1 MPGITRLGAT
11 AGASENRGLQALP
24 RPLGRRLALPRSSLL
39 PAALLAGLLLALLLA
54 VHQAYAASG
63 GNETG
68 KLAEEIR
75 SVLEKITA
83 SGIPYSEAAR
93 VYEQASHVLPG
104 PASGA
109 AAAAAEALRGNAAP
123 GTVAERLAG
132 FLAAL
137 EQLGASGL
145 RGCCP
150 GPGAARVVYE
160 AVRLAYYTPTGLG
173 VLLPPA
179 GSEAGLALGVPG
191 GEWCSGPNGS
201 AALAAALASG
211 YVDDG
216 MLEPLLLPGAGDWG
230 PRCALAAVAQARWP
244 GGLNVSPRLAGEL
257 LTAYYVS
264 TGRAPPPDEA
274 WVYEDAVAAAEAGDN
289 ETARGL
295 LALLAAQHPGYVRAL
310 LDTGVIRPV
319 NGDPLLGLLEPRLH
333 WGRGQQPPGQGLYCR
348 AAAALAG
355 DILGWARNSSTASL
369 ELLGEAVS
377 LCAAR
382 ARSPDAL
389 AWGLRFNPFI
399 PLDAAVLEAAGLR
412 GPLMQVARL
421 NSWGLRSQ
429 LRVKVGDEAALLDLV
444 ARAGLLNAT
453 ARVEKKPGGVQGE
466 EVVVIEIDLEKTV
479 RELAPLL
486 SLHPEWIAGNAS
498 RARSPAE
505 ALVRL
510 GSLARLAGLRPCPGS
525 VGGCFLEDYAA
536 VRVVAWAALVEA
548 QRLRGDLA
556 LGGLRD
562 PLAPMQASFTVP
574 GLQDLLRWSLGWDAS
589 LSPPS
594 RYSCVG
600 APFACIQPGGPMEPA
615 NATREANST
624 AVAGPGAATGAEASR
639 RDELL
644 RELERL
650 ARTLDQLP
658 GGAPY
663 AQLVREAVDA
673 IRSGDYARAAAAA
686 QRLRSLLAQAVGTE
700 RAEELIR
707 AAASSLGVSP
717 AELAR
722 LLAEAASIGLSHGNT
737 VTINPEEA
745 SILAKR
751 LLEEAGQGGARGTGE
766 GGSPQATGAL
776 ATVVA
781 EAVARSAAE
790 AARSGRAVPVRIEGL
805 DWLIAAARAGGSA
818 FVGVAGLLRGLAS
831 ATPNATGIGPV
842 ASWSPVAG
850 GPAPRGAASPVPV
863 ATAPPAWAVAAA
875 GLAAALAA
883 AWRLGLLGRLADSL
897 RARLAARRLQGGD
910 ASAAFAEVLRL
921 VSRVYRE
928 RKPWETPREYGRGLL
943 GALGDAYRR
952 AALAYE
958 ALRFGGRRE
967 AARDLARALEELRR
981 LVTRC
986 AGRRGGGAEGC

>member
-1 MPGITRLGAT
+1 M
-11 AGASENRGLQALP
+11 
-24 RPLGRRLALPRSSLL
+24 PRSSLL

-54 VHQAYAASG
+54 THHAYAASG

-137 EQLGASGL
+137 EQLGANGL

-160 AVRLAYYTPTGLG
+160 AVMLAYYTPTGLG

-211 YVDDG
+211 YVDDE

-230 PRCALAAVAQARWP
+230 PRCALTVLAQARWP

-295 LALLAAQHPGYVRAL
+295 LALLAAQHPGYIRAL
-310 LDTGVIRPV
+310 LDTGVIHPV

-333 WGRGQQPPGQGLYCR
+333 WGRGQQPPGRGLYCR
-348 AAAALAG
+348 AAVSLVN

-399 PLDAAVLEAAGLR
+399 PLDAAVLEAGGLR

-429 LRVKVGDEAALLDLV
+429 LRVRVGDEAALLDLV

-453 ARVEKKPGGVQGE
+453 ARAEKKTGGAEGGA
-466 EVVVIEIDLEKTV
+466 EVVVIEIDVAKAV
-479 RELAPLL
+479 RRLAPLL

-498 RARSPAE
+498 GARSPAE
-505 ALVRL
+505 ALLRL
-510 GSLARLAGLRPCPGS
+510 GALARVAGLRQCPG
-525 VGGCFLEDYAA
+525 GGCFLEDYAA

-589 LSPPS
+589 LSPPG
-594 RYSCVG
+594 RYGCMGTPFNCV
-600 APFACIQPGGPMEPA
+600 QPGGPMAPA
-615 NATREANST
+615 GAPATNATGPA
-624 AVAGPGAATGAEASR
+624 AGPVAGR
-639 RDELL
+639 RGELL
-644 RELERL
+644 RELEQL
-650 ARTLDQLP
+650 ASILDQVP

-673 IRSGDYARAAAAA
+673 IRSGDYARVAAAA
-686 QRLRSLLAQAVGTE
+686 QRLRSLLAQAIGTE

-707 AAASSLGVSP
+707 AAASSIGVTP
-717 AELAR
+717 EELAR
-722 LLAEAASIGLSHGNT
+722 LLAEAASISLSQGNT
-737 VTINPEEA
+737 ITINPEEA

-751 LLEEAGQGGARGTGE
+751 LLEEASTGQGGAAGAGE
-766 GGSPQATGAL
+766 AVPGAVARVL
-776 ATVVA
+776 A

-805 DWLIAAARAGGSA
+805 DWLIAAARAGGSV
-818 FVGVAGLLRGLAS
+818 FVDAASLLQGIAS
-831 ATPNATGIGPV
+831 STPNTTGPAPA

-850 GPAPRGAASPVPV
+850 GPAPSGASSIPAAP
-863 ATAPPAWAVAAA
+863 APPAWAVAAA

-883 AWRLGLLGRLADSL
+883 AWRLGLLGRLADAL
-897 RARLAARRLQGGD
+897 RARLAAHRLQGGD

-928 RKPWETPREYGRGLL
+928 RRPWETPREYGRGLR
-943 GALGDAYRR
+943 GAVAEAYRR

-958 ALRFGGRRE
+958 ALRFGGRRG
-967 AARDLARALEELRR
+967 AAQDLARALEELRR

-986 AGRRGGGAEGC
+986 TGRRGGGAEGC